1 MMTTDT
7 TGPTFRAFDGEAI
20 DNNYCLIATSSKY
33 LYSKTRLSSKECL
46 AFLFNNLASDE
57 IGVFFGMHY
66 DVVNILHDLE
76 EEQLDQ
82 LNDYN
87 ETIYGGYKIVYFPRK
102 ILVIQKGKIQK
113 RFYDVWGFFQSSF
126 ESAIKEHLKITDEVI
141 KGGKQSRAIFK
152 RSQWREIIKYN
163 SRECMYLEQLCR
175 HLAEVT
181 KDFNLKSWHGASA
194 ISSVIL
200 AKLETV
206 KINKSRESELDSE
219 SFSLIRAGYYGGRI
233 EAIKLGHLDNCV
245 SYDIVSAY
253 PSAMLTLP
261 NLTNFKQHTNYIPN
275 RQGYYEIEYSSTLF
289 ASNAP
294 APFPEHFGNR
304 LFYPANC
311 STTIT
316 HHELEA
322 FYYLC
327 KQHPN
332 LYKKKDVK
340 IIRGITVDNT
350 VSDLSTTIQELFNK
364 RKELKAL
371 HDPRQMAYKL
381 ALNSAYGKFAQ
392 KVGNPKYSVYFW
404 AGLITGHCR
413 AQMIRLS
420 ANAINNVVMFATDS
434 ITFNAPVELAETKN
448 LGGLELA
455 HKGSV
460 NVLMSGMYKWTDSPA
475 AKVRGFLGLDFEAA
489 YKEVNKKGEYIH
501 NGRMLV
507 GFNPPK
513 LLRPFRGS
521 IVKYPKRL
529 RLDANIKRD
538 YDTFDFDLTKDFTDS
553 SPHIRSEAVTPVN
566 YGDNNEPDV
575 LEV

>member
-1 MMTTDT
+1 MTIDT
-7 TGPTFRAFDGEAI
+7 TGPIFRAFDGEAI
-20 DNNYCLIATSSKY
+20 DNQYCLIATSDKY
-33 LYSKTRLSSKECL
+33 LYSKTRLSTDECL
-46 AFLFNNLASDE
+46 DFLFENLASSE
-57 IGVFFGMHY
+57 TGVFFGMHY
-66 DVVNILHDLE
+66 DVVNILKDLDDTE
-76 EEQLDQ
+76 LDQ

-87 ETIYGGYKIVYFPRK
+87 ETSYHGYKVVYFPRK
-102 ILVIQKGKIQK
+102 IFVIQKGKIQK

-126 ESAIKEHLKITDEVI
+126 ETAIKEHLKITDSII
-141 KGGKQSRAIFK
+141 KSGKKSRATFK
-152 RSQWREIIKYN
+152 RANWRGIIKYN
-163 SRECMYLEQLCR
+163 ALECQYLEQLCQ

-200 AKLETV
+200 SKLDAV
-206 KINKSRESELDSE
+206 KINKSRETELDSE
-219 SFSLIRAGYYGGRI
+219 DFNLIREGYYGGRI
-233 EAIKLGHLDNCV
+233 EAIKLGHLENCV

-261 NLTNFKQHTNYIPN
+261 NLTDFKTHSRYIAN
-275 RQGYYEIEYSSTLF
+275 RQGYYEIEYTSTLF
-289 ASNAP
+289 SSNAP

-311 STTIT
+311 TTTIT

-327 KQHPN
+327 DCHPS
-332 LYKKKDVK
+332 LYRKHDVK

-350 VSDLSTTIQELFNK
+350 VSDLRETIQSLFNK
-364 RKELKAL
+364 RKELKSQN
-371 HDPRQMAYKL
+371 DPRQMAYKL

-413 AQMIRLS
+413 AQMLRLS
-420 ANAINNVVMFATDS
+420 AESINNVVMFATDS
-434 ITFNAPVELAETKN
+434 ITFNAPVELPESKN

-455 HKGSV
+455 HRGSV
-460 NVLMSGMYKWTDSPA
+460 NVLMSGMYKWEDSPA
-475 AKVRGFLGLDFEAA
+475 AKVRGFLGLDFEKA
-489 YKEVNKKGEYIH
+489 YATVNQKGVYIH
-501 NGRMLV
+501 NGKMLV

-521 IVKYPKRL
+521 IIKYPKRL

-538 YDTFDFDLTKDFTDS
+538 YDSFDFDLLTEFTDS
-553 SPHIRSEAVTPVN
+553 SPHIRSEAVKPAF
-566 YGDNNEPDV
+566 YGDNDEPDV
-575 LEV
+575 LEI

>member
-1 MMTTDT
+1 MTTDI
-7 TGPTFRAFDGEAI
+7 TGPRFKAFDGEAI
-20 DNNYCLIATSSKY
+20 DNAYCLIACKSKY
-33 LYSKTRLSSKECL
+33 LYTKTRLSTQECL
-46 AFLFNNLASDE
+46 DFLWMNLHSDE
-57 IGVFFGMHY
+57 VGVFFGMHY
-66 DVVNILHDLE
+66 DIVNILKDLDE
-76 EEQLDQ
+76 TSLDQ

-87 ETIYGGYKIVYFPRK
+87 ECYYGGYKLTYFPRK
-102 ILVIQKGKIQK
+102 IFIIQKGKSQK
-113 RFYDVWGFFQSSF
+113 RFFDVWGFFQSSF
-126 ESAIKEHLKITDEVI
+126 EAALEDHLKIKDETI
-141 KGGKQSRAIFK
+141 KGGKKDRATFK
-152 RSQWREIIKYN
+152 RSQWRQIIKYN
-163 SRECMYLEQLCR
+163 ALECQYLEQLCQ

-219 SFSLIRAGYYGGRI
+219 SFNLIREGYYGGRI
-233 EAIKLGHLDNCV
+233 EALKLGHLDDCV

-261 NLTNFKQHTNYIPN
+261 NLTNFKRHSSYIPN
-275 RQGYYEIEYSSTLF
+275 RQGYYEIEYSSNLF
-289 ASNAP
+289 GSNAP
-294 APFPEHFGNR
+294 APFPEHYGNR
-304 LFYPANC
+304 LVYPANC

-327 KQHPN
+327 KTHPH
-332 LYKKKDVK
+332 LYNKKQVR
-340 IIRGITVDNT
+340 IIAGITVDNT
-350 VSDLSTTIQELFNK
+350 VSDLSATVQQLFNK
-364 RKELKAL
+364 RKELKAA

-392 KVGNPKYSVYFW
+392 KVGHPKYSVYFW

-413 AQMIRLS
+413 AQMLRLS
-420 ANAINNVVMFATDS
+420 ASAINNVVMFATDS
-434 ITFNAPVELAETKN
+434 ITFNAPVELPESKN

-475 AKVRGFLGLDFEAA
+475 AKVRGFLGLDFEEA
-489 YKEVNKKGEYIH
+489 YKAVNESGQYIH
-501 NGRMLV
+501 NGKMLV

-538 YDTFDFDLTKDFTDS
+538 YDTFDFDLLTEFTDS
-553 SPHIRSEAVTPVN
+553 SPHIRSEVVPSVD
-566 YGDNNEPDV
+566 YGSNDEPDI
-575 LEV
+575 LEI